1 MLLIKTFLNHRKI
14 NEIAGTRIV
23 RFKFY
28 RNYINNI
35 IDRYR
40 KIKTKVK
47 KLYRK

>member
-1 MLLIKTFLNHRKI
+1 MLVIKTFLNHRKI
-14 NEIAGTRIV
+14 NEIAGTRI

-40 KIKTKVK
+40 KIETKVK